1 MDRST
6 RVPSFARLPLTLEA
20 APLLAE
26 ARTIGANGWVAHF
39 NASYHD
45 GGWQGAA
52 LRSVGGDATTL
63 HHDPARTED
72 LRDTDLLSRCP
83 RIAAALARFECPL
96 QAVRLL
102 RLAAGGVIRE
112 HRDHDLRFE
121 DGEARLHVP
130 LATNPEVEFY
140 VDGERVIMEAGECW
154 YLDLSRPHRVQ
165 NRGATDR
172 IHLVIDCRVNE
183 WLTAQIAAA
192 VPVERAARTAS
203 GAECFAAFRELV
215 LGEEAL
221 QAQLRAVGEPAA
233 FVAKA
238 VELGSARGLRFG
250 EEDVRAAMTRGRQAW
265 HSQWVL

>member
-1 MDRST
+1 MDRSS
-6 RVPSFARLPLTLEA
+6 RVPAFARLPLAFEA
-20 APLLAE
+20 APLLEE
-26 ARTIGANGWVAHF
+26 ARAIGANGWVAHF
-39 NASYHD
+39 NAGYHD

-52 LRSVGGDATTL
+52 LRSVGGDAATL
-63 HHDPARTED
+63 HPDPVKTEAV
-72 LRDTDLLSRCP
+72 RDTELLARCP
-83 RIAAALARFECPL
+83 HTAAALARLECPL
-96 QAVRLL
+96 RAVRLL

-112 HRDHDLRFE
+112 HRDDDLRFE

-140 VDGERVIMEAGECW
+140 VDGERVVMEAGECW

-165 NRGATDR
+165 NRGSADR

-183 WLTAQIAAA
+183 WLAAQIAAA
-192 VPVERAARTAS
+192 APVERAARSAS

-215 LGEEAL
+215 LGDEAL
-221 QAQLRAVGEPAA
+221 QAQLRAVAEPAA
-233 FVAKA
+233 FAAKA
-238 VELGSARGLRFG
+238 VLLGSAHGLRFG